1 MKKILSIFLT
11 FATLLGTAN
20 AAVKS
25 VVFDFGGVLAQPDQK
40 ILVDYLAESL
50 GESPETI
57 QQLEVKELQ
66 WIRVNDEEWAFWQK
80 YAASKGKTLPNGWRQ
95 EYQAVKLGSV
105 RELEGMGGVLE
116 DLRKEGYH
124 LEMLSN
130 FPAWMEPLIDNLG
143 YRDRFDHLY
152 LSYQTQVEKPSA
164 EAYVNLL
171 DDLSLQAD
179 EILFID
185 DQIANV
191 EAAKKLGIDA
201 IHFTS
206 VEQLKKELAAK
217 KGLAL
222 FYWDARPLL
231 GFSNFGDALS
241 AALIERMIR
250 KEVAIAQASS
260 QGKLLGMGSILNYA
274 KEGDI
279 VWGTGV
285 NGKSTSYR
293 FSNLDVRAVRG
304 PLTRDFLLKRG
315 IACPEVYGD
324 PTLLL
329 PIFFPEFQKNPR
341 PENEYIVI
349 PHFSDEKL
357 FEHLPNMVSVKE
369 PWEIVV
375 RKILNSQFV
384 VSSAL
389 SGVIVAE
396 AFGIPARLLQV
407 ENKAN
412 TEDLFKYKDYYFGTG
427 RIEFQYA
434 SSIEEALEMG
444 GEPLPICDL
453 EKLIQAFPF
462 EKF

>member
-1 MKKILSIFLT
+1 MTCASLFG
-11 FATLLGTAN
+11 AAD

-25 VVFDFGGVLAQPDQK
+25 VVFDFGGVLAQPDK
-40 ILVDYLAESL
+40 ETLIVYLAKSL
-50 GESPETI
+50 EESPEEI
-57 QQLEVKELQ
+57 RQIELKELQ
-66 WIRVNDEEWAFWQK
+66 WIRVNDKEWAFWQK
-80 YAASKGKTLPNGWRQ
+80 YAASRGKTLSNDWRQ

-105 RELEGMGGVLE
+105 RELDGMGEVLA
-116 DLRKEGYH
+116 DLRKEGCH

-130 FPAWMEPLIDNLG
+130 FPDWMEPLIDDLG
-143 YRDRFDHLY
+143 YRDSFDHLY
-152 LSYQTQVEKPSA
+152 LSYQTQIEKPSA

-171 DDLSLQAD
+171 DDLSLRAD

-191 EAAKKLGIDA
+191 EAARKLGIDA

-206 VEQLKKELAAK
+206 VEELKNELAARK
-217 KGLAL
+217 PLAL

-241 AALIERMIR
+241 AALVERMIG
-250 KEVAIAQASS
+250 KEIPIAEASS
-260 QGKLLGMGSILNYA
+260 RGKLLGMGSILNYA
-274 KEGDI
+274 EEGDI

-293 FSNLDVRAVRG
+293 FENLDVRAVRG

-329 PIFFPEFQKNPR
+329 PIFFPEFQKNLS

-349 PHFSDEKL
+349 PHYSDEKL
-357 FEHLPNMVSVKE
+357 FAHLPNMVSVKE
-369 PWEIVV
+369 PWETVV
-375 RKILNSQFV
+375 RKILNSRFI

-427 RIEFQYA
+427 RTEFQYA

-453 EKLIQAFPF
+453 KKLIQAFPF
-462 EKF
+462 ERF